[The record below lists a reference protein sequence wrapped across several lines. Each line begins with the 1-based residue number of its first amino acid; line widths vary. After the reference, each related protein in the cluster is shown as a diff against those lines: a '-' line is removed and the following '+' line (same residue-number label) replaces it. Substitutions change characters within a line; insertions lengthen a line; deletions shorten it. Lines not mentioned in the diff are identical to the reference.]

1 MSLKI
6 DLMVADIQENNK
18 QYILMTKSMVRSYLM
33 HKYRCSAYMAN
44 QAVKVLFPDPNTDES

>member
-6 DLMVADIQENNK
+6 DLMVADIKENNK

-33 HKYRCSAYMAN
+33 HKYKCSAYMAN